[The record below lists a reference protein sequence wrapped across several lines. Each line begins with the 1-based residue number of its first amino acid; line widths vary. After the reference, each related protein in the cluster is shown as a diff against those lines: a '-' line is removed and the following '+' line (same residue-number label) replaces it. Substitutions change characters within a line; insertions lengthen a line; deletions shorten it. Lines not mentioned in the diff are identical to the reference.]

1 MIRLHA
7 FCFREKEIEVTSQK
21 NRMSVLIPEYTRASH
36 NAAFGPPKMQRC
48 AKKRIIL

>member
-21 NRMSVLIPEYTRASH
+21 NRMSVLIPEYHYYLYCDIS
-36 NAAFGPPKMQRC
+36 
-48 AKKRIIL
+48 